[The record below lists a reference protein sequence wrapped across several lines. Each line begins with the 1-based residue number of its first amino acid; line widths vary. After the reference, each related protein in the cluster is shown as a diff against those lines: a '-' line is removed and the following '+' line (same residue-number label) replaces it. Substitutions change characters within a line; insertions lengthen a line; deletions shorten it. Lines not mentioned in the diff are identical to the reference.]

1 VKRAGDPVIYAVII
15 LLSLPLVSAESTVSL
30 ENLVRLEDADLGLEG
45 ATISP
50 NGEIVLAHGAD
61 SAVFLIDPENPENNS
76 RLDPQLDSI
85 LYDSSFHPGSRSAL
99 IVGDGGLVL
108 RLLLSNNSIERVGG
122 NLEFGNTDLF
132 AVSWNGDGSWA
143 YVGGE
148 SGWIWRIRGFAEG
161 GLEAIPLEGRGESDV
176 NGISCISGLRVCVI
190 SSSVDGIGII
200 DENHRISWIGAV
212 GHPWVDVVCPSVSQA
227 SCVCVSTDLTIA
239 VVTINDINASRS
251 TIFDNDIV
259 QLQGVEGKI
268 RGIVHQYE
276 GRSLI
281 SVEPFGLIEHDLG
294 ERISFEWVG
303 NSDAVNFS
311 VRVSDESIASTWGNG
326 AFDGWLITKEGTMV
340 SFSIHQEDNEGGILG
355 IWIGVV
361 IIGGTVLL
369 LVSLLT
375 SSSPKLSRIMAKWIG
390 SEEERKRAIREERV
404 RTRKRKR
411 A

>member
-1 VKRAGDPVIYAVII
+1 MKRAGDPVIYAVII

-122 NLEFGNTDLF
+122 NLEFGSTDLF

-311 VRVSDESIASTWGNG
+311 VRVSDESIASSWGNG

>member
-1 VKRAGDPVIYAVII
+1 MKRAGDPVIYAVII

-326 AFDGWLITKEGTMV
+326 AFDGWLITKEGPMV
-340 SFSIHQEDNEGGILG
+340 SFSIHQEDHEGGILG

-361 IIGGTVLL
+361 IIGGTGLL
-369 LVSLLT
+369 LVSLIT
-375 SSSPKLSRIMAKWIG
+375 SSSPTLSRIMAKWIG